1 MKQLRNK
8 DGIMLQVL
16 TEAMYGRSIMVV
28 YQELKEPFQVYV
40 IEKEKFDHWIQNEEQ
55 TNVKSPEKRR
65 PVQEEKETRCEK
77 KASQSVIERF
87 LDANTYSGKIEVLE
101 STEEF
106 IDGNILDMMAA
117 SMDVL
122 VEGDSI
128 DEKYFSLMQILRTQA
143 KFETNR

>member
-16 TEAMYGRSIMVV
+16 TEAMYGRTRMVV

-40 IEKEKFDHWIQNEEQ
+40 LEKEKFDQWIQKEEQ
-55 TNVKSPEKRR
+55 ATVKSTEKRR
-65 PVQEEKETRCEK
+65 TVQKKKETRWK
-77 KASQSVIERF
+77 QKASQSVIERF

-122 VEGDSI
+122 VEGESI

>member
-1 MKQLRNK
+1 M
-8 DGIMLQVL
+8 
-16 TEAMYGRSIMVV
+16 
-28 YQELKEPFQVYV
+28 
-40 IEKEKFDHWIQNEEQ
+40 
-55 TNVKSPEKRR
+55 
-65 PVQEEKETRCEK
+65 
-77 KASQSVIERF
+77 IERF

>member
-1 MKQLRNK
+1 MKHLMNK

-16 TEAMYGRSIMVV
+16 TEAMYGRSRMVV